1 MNVLRFCVYA
11 NMRAHSEH
19 TVKTNDKQ
27 TMNKTLCLTLAFV
40 CCALC
45 NAQKAETIESFIT
58 NSHETEW
65 YGQQAQAWQEKVD
78 ANPQDQWAWR
88 NLFRATL
95 YHEQFSGGWGENQD
109 ESRTADVL
117 RKMEAALPDSYVLN
131 LCKGRFCLSNDESA
145 RRGDNIHRAIELMPE
160 NVCPEDLEYLAVR
173 LWITDPDNPLVKELY
188 TRSYKN
194 RYFPARIMQFN
205 RNMLICMEPNA
216 LYFSNGDLDTEPMKM
231 LQEALDERTDV
242 TIVNVA
248 FLHAKSFMT
257 ALYRKL
263 GIKPLDIDVQD
274 YGKYGDEWYTHYE
287 ADIIMHLIKES
298 KRPAYFSP
306 TNPKISILNR
316 DSIYNEGLILKYSPR
331 PYNNFDV
338 AMHNVRDVYHLEY
351 LAEPNLVYDTW
362 YTSEMTDMNHVT
374 LLAHLINRFRKNGE
388 HAQAERLYNI
398 LKSCVK
404 RCRIDPDRQEMIEQ
418 TLEFWNRK

>member
-1 MNVLRFCVYA
+1 MQNCQIPDLPADRIIITER
-11 NMRAHSEH
+11 NMS
-19 TVKTNDKQ
+19 NDKEFLIISDLKKGFGEGETRQ
-27 TMNKTLCLTLAFV
+27 EVLQGINFKAAKGEMCVLLGPSGSGKSTLLNIIGGIDSCDSGTISIGGDTLTAMNEEALTQYRRKHLGYVFQ
-40 CCALC
+40 L
-45 NAQKAETIESFIT
+45 
-58 NSHETEW
+58 
-65 YGQQAQAWQEKVD
+65 Y
-78 ANPQDQWAWR
+78 
-88 NLFRATL
+88 NLIP
-95 YHEQFSGGWGENQD
+95 N
-109 ESRTADVL
+109 
-117 RKMEAALPDSYVLN
+117 LN
-131 LCKGRFCLSNDESA
+131 
-145 RRGDNIHRAIELMPE
+145 
-160 NVCPEDLEYLAVR
+160 
-173 LWITDPDNPLVKELY
+173 VKE
-188 TRSYKN
+188 N
-194 RYFPARIMQFN
+194 I
-205 RNMLICMEPNA
+205 EV
-216 LYFSNGDLDTEPMKM
+216 G
-231 LQEALDERTDV
+231 
-242 TIVNVA
+242 A
-248 FLHAKSFMT
+248 FLSD
-257 ALYRKL
+257 
-263 GIKPLDIDVQD
+263 KPLDIDVQD
-274 YGKYGDEWYTHYE
+274 YGKYGDDWYTHYE

-351 LAEPNLVYDTW
+351 LAEPNLVHDTW